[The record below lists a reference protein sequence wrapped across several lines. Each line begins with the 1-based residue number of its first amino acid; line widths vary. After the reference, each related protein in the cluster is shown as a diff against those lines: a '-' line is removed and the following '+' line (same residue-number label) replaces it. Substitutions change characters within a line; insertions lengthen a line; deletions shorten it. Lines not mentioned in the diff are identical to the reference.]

1 MMAKNAS
8 MMISILI
15 LFSFLSF
22 VQTQEWITYE
32 KDKGFSKEF
41 KDAPK
46 MSRYKIDFKSESPV
60 YMKITVVSDTVPAPL
75 LCYSSDDTY
84 CESREILAKNPNG
97 KEVFVWVKKTQYQDK
112 LHH

>member
-1 MMAKNAS
+1 MAKNAS

-22 VQTQEWITYE
+22 VQTQKWIIYKKGLGFEE
-32 KDKGFSKEF
+32 KCENANKV
-41 KDAPK
+41 
-46 MSRYKIDFKSESPV
+46 SRYKIEFESESPV
-60 YMKITVVSDTVPAPL
+60 YMKITIISDTVPVPL

-97 KEVFVWVKKTQYQDK
+97 KEVFVWIKKNQ
-112 LHH
+112 